1 MTTAAM
7 IAAAAERAD
16 VRSEVAAV
24 AAPSEAAEVEDGVRV
39 GLDVDPEAR
48 VVDLAGPEDP
58 AAPAPALP
66 APWLNR
72 VVPVVPPT

>member
-7 IAAAAERAD
+7 IVAAAARAD
-16 VRSEVAAV
+16 ARSEVEAV

-39 GLDVDPEAR
+39 DLAVDPEAR
-48 VVDLAGPEDP
+48 VADRAAPEDP
-58 AAPAPALP
+58 EAPAPAPP
-66 APWLNR
+66 APWVNR